1 MNKTQFL
8 KKMNQLQGDERN
20 LFILSCGL
28 MNNSKIQSVNDIERT
43 LGITFSKDEVVSM
56 NKYMFTVSTICKMTG
71 TDLFDYLSDEYC
83 KLMI

>member
-1 MNKTQFL
+1 MTKTQFL
-8 KKMNQLQGDERN
+8 KTMNQLQGDERN

-43 LGITFSKDEVVSM
+43 LGITLSKDEVVSM

-71 TDLFDYLSDEYC
+71 TDLFEYLSDEYC